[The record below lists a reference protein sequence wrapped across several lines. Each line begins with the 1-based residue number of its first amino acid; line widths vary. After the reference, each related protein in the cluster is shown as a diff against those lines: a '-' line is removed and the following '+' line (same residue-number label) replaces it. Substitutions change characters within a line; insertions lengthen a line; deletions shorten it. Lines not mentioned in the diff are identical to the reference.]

1 MATSSARGRRG
12 MRGGGLRIVW
22 DPAIDHGAWPG
33 PLATRDAIAGEAWLG
48 PMGLLARLETELG
61 LGAQHATS
69 LERVGAL
76 AAQLA
81 PRTGWWRASYDADAS
96 GTAQRLLRDRDLLAI
111 WGWRGEP
118 ASARLTELWTATA
131 DALPGFPDR
140 LHAITDALSS
150 RTIDIETIE
159 VRSPIASLVPAWRSV
174 FARLAASGVR
184 IVEISP
190 PIAPAR
196 GDLRN
201 ARSLGFVPTADHSL
215 TLLRPQGALAAA
227 DEIAASLAALP
238 SRDGVLI
245 IGPDDVLD
253 AALARH
259 GVPRLGAAARPTGSS
274 ALLRLVIEAAFEPM
288 EPADLHA
295 LLSLS
300 PGPIPRRIASGLI
313 RALGD
318 FPSRRAPAWTEALAK
333 GLARCDED
341 WRAAAAERTST
352 LLMPTARRDG
362 AITVAD
368 IVNRLGVLAT
378 WARSGIEKSPSLLSI
393 AALAQE
399 TRKSIMRSGLPTISL
414 VQLRRLCDEIGN
426 GHAADSPGEA
436 GFASVAEPGAVLAP
450 AKTIVWW
457 SFTRDSAPHA
467 PRLRLS
473 RAERTELTRLG
484 VTPPDLGLVMEAAAT
499 RWRRP
504 LDQATDAL
512 VLVCP
517 QTTDAG
523 ERCFPHPLW
532 DELCAAMPT
541 PDQAQV
547 LQATRLTLPSIAA
560 RRTIAPRA
568 LPTPTARIS
577 TGASLVLREHES
589 PSSLEKLLGCS
600 LRWALDYRGRLRT
613 GMSDGPGA
621 PTPLLYGTLAHH
633 LLAAVFAEGAL
644 DADAARARAQELVD
658 DELATLCESLELP
671 RYQVERTDVRQAIL
685 RSAKDLG
692 ALITKLGATVRGV
705 ELKHA
710 AEIDGVS
717 LSGTADLALSS
728 PDVVLDL
735 KWGKT
740 TNRNKLVA
748 GAALQLAAYAELLAV
763 PGSVPDSGYFT
774 LQRQQIL
781 AATGS
786 ALPGAELCG
795 TATPRETWR
804 GALTVLAERKTE
816 LASGVLHAPAADGAE
831 IESALVGG
839 RLTIAPDCQYCSFG
853 GLCGQSGCT

>member
-1 MATSSARGRRG
+1 MS
-12 MRGGGLRIVW
+12 GGGLRIVW

-33 PLATRDAIAGEAWLG
+33 PLAARDASAGESWLG

-61 LGAQHATS
+61 LGAVHATS
-69 LERVGAL
+69 LERGAQL

-81 PRTGWWRASYDADAS
+81 RRTGWWRASYEADPS

-118 ASARLTELWTATA
+118 ASERLAELWTVTA
-131 DALPGFPDR
+131 ETGPGFPDR
-140 LHAITDALSS
+140 LHAVTAALTG
-150 RTIDIETIE
+150 RAVDIDTID
-159 VRSPIASLVPAWRSV
+159 VMSPLASLVPAWRSLFV
-174 FARLAASGVR
+174 ALAASGVR

-196 GDLRN
+196 GDLLASRT
-201 ARSLGFVPTADHSL
+201 RGFVPTGDHSI
-215 TLLRPQGALAAA
+215 TLLRPQGPLAAA
-227 DEIAASLAALP
+227 DEIAACIAAMP

-245 IGPDDVLD
+245 VGPDDVLD

-259 GVPRLGAAARPTGSS
+259 GVPRIGAAARPTGSS

-295 LLSLS
+295 LLSLH
-300 PGPIPRRIASGLI
+300 PGPIPRRIASKLI
-313 RALGD
+313 KALGD
-318 FPSRRAPAWTEALAK
+318 FPSRRAPTWAEALAE
-333 GLARCDED
+333 GLARCEED

-362 AITVAD
+362 SIAVVD

-378 WARSGIEKSPSLLSI
+378 WARSGIEKSPSLRSI
-393 AALAQE
+393 AALAHE
-399 TRKSIMRSGLPTISL
+399 TRKLLLLAGPTSMSL
-414 VQLRRLCDEIGN
+414 VQLRRICDEVGTGRGIG
-426 GHAADSPGEA
+426 APGEA
-436 GFASVAEPGAVLAP
+436 GIAAVADPGAVLAP
-450 AKTIVWW
+450 ARTILWW

-473 RAERTELTRLG
+473 RAERTELARLG

-504 LDQATDAL
+504 LDQASDAL

-517 QTTDAG
+517 QTTEAG

-541 PDQAQV
+541 PDQAHV
-547 LQATRLTLPSIAA
+547 LQAHRLTLPAIAA
-560 RRTIAPRA
+560 RRKIAPRA
-568 LPTPTARIS
+568 LPSPTTRIA
-577 TGASLVLREHES
+577 TGAALVLRDRES

-613 GMSDGPGA
+613 GMSTGPAA

-633 LLAAVFAEGAL
+633 LLAEVFADGVL
-644 DADAARARAQELVD
+644 DADAALARAHKLVD
-658 DELATLCESLELP
+658 GNLATLCESLELP

-685 RSAKDLG
+685 RSARDLG
-692 ALITKLGATVRGV
+692 ALITRMGASVRGV
-705 ELKHA
+705 ELEHA

-717 LSGTADLALSS
+717 IAGTADLVLND

-740 TNRNKLVA
+740 GNRNKLVA
-748 GAALQLAAYAELLAV
+748 GAALQLATYAELLAR
-763 PGSVPDSGYFT
+763 PGTVLASGYFT
-774 LQRQQIL
+774 LQRQEIL

-786 ALPGAELCG
+786 TLPGAQTWG
-795 TATPRETWR
+795 TAAPRDTWR
-804 GALTVLAERKTE
+804 GALTVLAERKAE
-816 LASGVLHAPAADGAE
+816 LARGVLHAPAADGTE
-831 IESALVGG
+831 IESALAGG
-839 RLTIAPDCQYCSFG
+839 RLTIAPECGYCSFG